1 MATFNPAKKK
11 VRVSVLA
18 SATTLLTQ
26 ANALDEVYCL
36 NFCNTTNSDINLAV
50 YELDADG
57 STKHYLI
64 GGGTIALCPTV
75 PANGILEWTGSCILD
90 AASETVKAIASATG
104 VDCNGGYLEYT

>member
-1 MATFNPAKKK
+1 MSFNPATKK

-26 ANALDEVYCL
+26 ANTLDNCYML

-57 STKHYLI
+57 TTKHYLI
-64 GGGTIALCPTV
+64 GGGTIGNCPVV
-75 PANGILEWTGSCILD
+75 PANGILQWTGACILD
-90 AASETVKAIASATG
+90 TASETIKAIASATG
-104 VDCNGGYLEYT
+104 VDCNGAYLEYT